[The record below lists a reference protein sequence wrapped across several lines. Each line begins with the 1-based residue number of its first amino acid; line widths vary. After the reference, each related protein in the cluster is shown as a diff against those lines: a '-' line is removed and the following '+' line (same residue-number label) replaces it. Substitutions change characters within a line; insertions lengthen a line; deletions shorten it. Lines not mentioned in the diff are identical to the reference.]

1 MLYKW
6 KSDAVAGVFSTVG
19 TIPGFG
25 GQGYQSQLDHHKDSE
40 KQADNDDDD
49 EDDNTPNPACR
60 NFSQRLDSL
69 EMFFKLFF
77 CLSN

>member
-40 KQADNDDDD
+40 RQADNDDDD

-60 NFSQRLDSL
+60 NFS
-69 EMFFKLFF
+69 
-77 CLSN
+77 